1 MNEYLSSKAEEN
13 QQPPESCIKATEP
26 ETIKTASKKNKKEP
40 KEEHQNKADAAA
52 APKRRKAEAITPDD
66 PVVVISKEEC
76 IIQPIES
83 PANSVSPIDDS
94 GIQSEQ
100 QQQPPI
106 QQDPP
111 AEAEV
116 VLLPSSIKDVDMQVD
131 EGFSTEAASS
141 DVPEKTISNPAD
153 ITDAHPAPAQPSV
166 DISSLNSVDLEP
178 ISSPPSL
185 VDSSPTPPTP
195 PPPPEPHS
203 SITSTH
209 PPISPSAGPTESH
222 QENAEIPKNP
232 VELVPTPPEIHQ
244 PKNEEVVAAVVTRP
258 ESAVIRRINAV
269 DNQQQQ
275 QRQSKI
281 LRHAAEMFSNNAI
294 TSPPKSTMT
303 LERPKKVIIYDFK
316 VAQHAHAHTI
326 PAMMDVSIYRRNS
339 SFLKPS
345 FPPILLSLYVYY
357 IQ

>member
-13 QQPPESCIKATEP
+13 LPPESCIKATEP
-26 ETIKTASKKNKKEP
+26 ETIKAASKKNKKES

-66 PVVVISKEEC
+66 PVVIIKEEC

-94 GIQSEQ
+94 GIQSNITSEH

-106 QQDPP
+106 LQDPP

-141 DVPEKTISNPAD
+141 DVPEKIISNPAD

-166 DISSLNSVDLEP
+166 DISSLNSVDLGP
-178 ISSPPSL
+178 TSPPPPSLIDSSPP
-185 VDSSPTPPTP
+185 P

-232 VELVPTPPEIHQ
+232 VELVPTSPEIQ
-244 PKNEEVVAAVVTRP
+244 PKNEEVVAVVTRP

-326 PAMMDVSIYRRNS
+326 PAMMDVSIS
-339 SFLKPS
+339 TKLPPS
-345 FPPILLSLYVYY
+345 KNPPFRPHFLLSLYVYY